1 MSGNAP
7 RPKLC
12 IAGKILHIVK
22 KKSLDKKTTSST
34 YEMRWASPEDFSE
47 LKGTFLIFLNA
58 LLLIVFNF

>member
-12 IAGKILHIVK
+12 IAGKILHIVRK
-22 KKSLDKKTTSST
+22 KNLDNKSMPAT

-47 LKGTFLIFLNA
+47 LKGNKFDSLKFK
-58 LLLIVFNF
+58 